1 MIDTIKGY
9 KDLTSEN
16 YTYSDFEHLFE
27 NKNTN
32 NEKVIFNLNNFKITI
47 SFNNKK
53 AVRLSFNGSLPKFYY
68 GNNLAQLDWITLKK
82 AIDFF
87 SDNLGVNIYDAILTR
102 VDFGINIILNDD
114 VKDYLFCLSDYPRK
128 NLLEYKT
135 SKKFFTNGSALSFYD
150 KKIELKNK
158 QKVSYINL
166 PEVLLR
172 NNILRYEIE
181 LKSSLNKMFKKDT
194 FIVKD
199 LLNKDTQK
207 TIQNKW
213 IEMYYKTNKYLY
225 NANPIFLIK
234 ERNGIYKYLSYFG
247 IEKLKQRNVLKIIER
262 IDFKIKTSSS
272 KKSKLKSLIRKLSN
286 EVNEKSKDSNLI
298 LELDEKMNFIKEK
311 FFIK

>member
-32 NEKVIFNLNNFKITI
+32 NEKVTFNLNNFKITI

-68 GNNLAQLDWITLKK
+68 GNNLAQLDWTTLKK

-87 SDNLGVNIYDAILTR
+87 SDNLGIKIYDAILTR
-102 VDFGINIILNDD
+102 VDCGLNIILNND
-114 VKDYLFCLSDYPRK
+114 VKKYLFCLSDYPRK

-135 SKKFFTNGSALSFYD
+135 SKKFFTNGSAVSFYD

-166 PEVLLR
+166 PEVLLK

-181 LKSSLNKMFKKDT
+181 LKSSLNKMFDKDVFLVEDLFNKEVQKK
-194 FIVKD
+194 
-199 LLNKDTQK
+199 
-207 TIQNKW
+207 IQNKW
-213 IEMYYKTNKYLY
+213 LIMYKKTNKYLY
-225 NANPIFLIK
+225 GVNPTFLIN

-247 IEKLKQRNVLKIIER
+247 IEKLKQRNVLKIIENMN
-262 IDFKIKTSSS
+262 FKIKTSSS
-272 KKSKLKSLIRKLSN
+272 KKSKLKGLIRKLSDD
-286 EVNEKSKDSNLI
+286 VNKKSKNDNLI
-298 LELDEKMNFIKEK
+298 SELDEKINFVKDN
-311 FFIK
+311 FFVK